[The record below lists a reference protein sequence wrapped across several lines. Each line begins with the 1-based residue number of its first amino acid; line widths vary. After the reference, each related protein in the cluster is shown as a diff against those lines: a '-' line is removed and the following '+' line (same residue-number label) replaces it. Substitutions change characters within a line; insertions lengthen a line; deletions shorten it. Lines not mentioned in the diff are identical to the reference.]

1 MANPY
6 EILIKVM
13 AAGGQAVAEFDK
25 IGKSSERMARK
36 TDDET
41 KKAQISLDAFG
52 KKAAVTGG
60 ALLAAAGTMAFALKG
75 TVTSAQEAEAAQ
87 LKLQNTIDGS
97 AQLGPKSMKAFNDQA
112 KAIQLMTVAS
122 DEAVNGIQSM
132 LGQFGLTQRQVLSLT
147 PLVVDISR
155 KMGIDYVAAAKAVAK
170 ATDGS
175 AGALK
180 KLGINV
186 DEAKFKLDP
195 FAATMEALR
204 RSAGGF
210 AEQEGKTFAGQMAI
224 LGNQTDELK
233 ESLGR
238 GVLSVMT
245 QILPVVQDVTGAFIG
260 LDDATGGAVGTTL
273 AIGTGLAAVVGGGAL
288 VVSTIIK
295 ISTAYK
301 TLAASQALAARA
313 TTAAIPVAGLLAAA
327 ATAVMVGAKIGVA
340 IGGGAEQAERGYA
353 KAFDAKNSSEVMR
366 GFFMAAEGEAK
377 KSTGSIS
384 NIFKGL
390 FKGGV
395 QSLEAGDGLF
405 GNIGN
410 LTKNLVNNLSAGGV
424 TTAFKKMLTLD
435 PEAARSVL
443 AYIGTHDDLKAKLLE
458 MGVPLDQYKKWSRDT
473 IDTNHDGTQSV
484 EEITASWE
492 EAAKK
497 VEALGNAVGAAG
509 ANSRLFVTATNAA
522 ETATKGLKTAQE
534 AYLQALKDG
543 DPQGIADAQLALSGA
558 LLGLA
563 AANDAVT
570 DAAIKQARA
579 QLDLQTLIKDPK
591 AYKDAVAELQGL
603 ADQMNGPLRDAILGR
618 IDDMTALRFAAGE
631 PINLNDAA
639 MLASLGRLLAAGKL
653 TQDQIDSLLAPKT
666 FQGFDTHPLTYAMY
680 EVEHAAWQ
688 ALRRT
693 LRAQGA
699 KVSEAGPEPV
709 PPANRQF
716 RAMGGPVNAG
726 MPYVVGERGPELFV
740 PRGSGNII
748 ANNRLGGGG
757 TYNVTVNASPLS
769 SPADVG
775 AAVVDALAAYNRRN
789 GPLPVRVA

>member
-1 MANPY
+1 MANAY

-13 AAGGQAVAEFDK
+13 ASGGKAVSEFEK
-25 IGKSSERMARK
+25 VGKSAERMARK

-112 KAIQLMTVAS
+112 KAIQLITVAS

-155 KMGIDYVAAAKAVAK
+155 KMGIDFTAAAKAVAK

-175 AGALK
+175 ATSLK

-186 DEAKFKLDP
+186 DQAKFKLDP
-195 FAATMEALR
+195 FQATMEALR

-260 LDDATGGAVGTTL
+260 LDEATGGAVGTTL
-273 AIGTGLAAVVGGGAL
+273 AIGTGLAAVVGSGAL
-288 VVSTIIK
+288 VVSTVIK

-301 TLAASQALAARA
+301 TLAASQALAARGA
-313 TTAAIPVAGLLAAA
+313 MAAIPVAGLLAAA
-327 ATAVMVGAKIGVA
+327 AVGTTVGLKIADA
-340 IGGGAEQAERGYA
+340 IGNGSETAAKGYEQSFNA
-353 KAFDAKNSSEVMR
+353 KTAKETMQ
-366 GFFMAAEGEAK
+366 GFLKASEGEAISGSVSLGNVFK
-377 KSTGSIS
+377 VIGSAAIDAFSNVTGVGAAD
-384 NIFKGL
+384 NM
-390 FKGGV
+390 
-395 QSLEAGDGLF
+395 QH
-405 GNIGN
+405 
-410 LTKNLVNNLSAGGV
+410 LVNTVSKSGIDK
-424 TTAFKKMLTLD
+424 AFKKLLTLD
-435 PEAARSVL
+435 PESARSVL
-443 AYIGTHDDLKAKLLE
+443 AYIGTHDELKTKLE
-458 MGVPLDQYKKWSRDT
+458 GMGVSLADYRKMMRDT
-473 IDTNHDGTQSV
+473 VDTNHDGTQSV

-497 VEALGNAVGAAG
+497 ADAFSNAVGQAG
-509 ANSRLFVTATNAA
+509 ANSRLFSEATRGAKTASN
-522 ETATKGLKTAQE
+522 GLKDAQT
-534 AYLQALKDG
+534 AYLDAVKKG
-543 DPQGIADAQLALSGA
+543 DPAGIAAAQLTLEEALIKV
-558 LLGLA
+558 A
-563 AANDAVT
+563 AANEAVT
-570 DAAIKQARA
+570 DAAIKQAQA

-591 AYKDAVAELQGL
+591 AYKDAVHELQGL

-631 PINLNDAA
+631 PINVNDAA
-639 MLASLGRLLAAGKL
+639 MLASLNRLRDAGRI
-653 TQDQIDSLLAPKT
+653 TQAQIDELFAPKT

-699 KVSEAGPEPV
+699 KVSDAGPEPIA
-709 PPANRQF
+709 PARSQF

>member
-1 MANPY
+1 MANAY

-13 AAGGQAVAEFDK
+13 ASGGKAVSEFEK
-25 IGKSSERMARK
+25 VGKSAERMARK

-132 LGQFGLTQRQVLSLT
+132 LGQFGLTERQVLSLT
-147 PLVVDISR
+147 PLVVDVSR
-155 KMGIDYVAAAKAVAK
+155 KMGIDYVSAAKAVAK

-180 KLGINV
+180 KLGVNV

-195 FAATMEALR
+195 FQATMEALR

-210 AEQEGKTFAGQMAI
+210 AQTEGKTFAGQMAI
-224 LGNQTDELK
+224 MGNQTDELK

-273 AIGTGLAAVVGGGAL
+273 AIATGFAALAGGGAIAI
-288 VVSTIIK
+288 SAIIK
-295 ISTAYK
+295 VSNAYK
-301 TLAASQALAARA
+301 TLAASEALAARGA
-313 TTAAIPVAGLLAAA
+313 MAVIPVVGLVIAGAAAIAIAGKVANAYSDTAGLATRSYAAMFNA
-327 ATAVMVGAKIGVA
+327 KTAKDKMK
-340 IGGGAEQAERGYA
+340 EFMQA
-353 KAFDAKNSSEVMR
+353 SI
-366 GFFMAAEGEAK
+366 AEGEKNA
-377 KSTGSIS
+377 TGFS
-384 NIFKGL
+384 NMFKA
-390 FKGGV
+390 
-395 QSLEAGDGLF
+395 AGASAL
-405 GNIGN
+405 
-410 LTKNLVNNLSAGGV
+410 NLVGISGPLNNLVKDLSASGI
-424 TTAFKKMLTLD
+424 TSAFKKALTLD
-435 PEAARSVL
+435 PESARSVL
-443 AYIGTHDDLKAKLLE
+443 AYIGSHEDLKKQLLD
-458 MGVPLDQYKKWSRDT
+458 MGVPLDQFKKWMHDT
-473 IDTNHDGTQSV
+473 IDTNHDGTRSI
-484 EEITASWE
+484 EEITASYE

-497 VEALGNAVGAAG
+497 AEALGTAISQAG
-509 ANSRLFVTATNAA
+509 ANSRLFDTATRAAKTATND
-522 ETATKGLKTAQE
+522 L
-534 AYLQALKDG
+534 
-543 DPQGIADAQLALSGA
+543 ADAQAAYLEAVKKGDPAGIAAAQLVLQDALDKV
-558 LLGLA
+558 A

-570 DAAIKQARA
+570 DAAIKQAQA
-579 QLDLQTLIKDPK
+579 HLDLQTLIKDPK
-591 AYKDAVAELQGL
+591 AYADQVHYLQGL
-603 ADQMNGPLRDAILGR
+603 ADEMNGPLRDAILGR
-618 IDDMTALRFAAGE
+618 IDDITLLRYTSGE
-631 PINLNDAA
+631 EITLNDAP
-639 MLASLGRLLAAGKL
+639 MLESLGRLLAAGKL
-653 TQDQIDSLLAPKT
+653 TQAQIDELFAPKT

-699 KVSEAGPEPV
+699 KVSDAGPEPI
-709 PPANRQF
+709 PPRQTQF
-716 RAMGGPVNAG
+716 RAMGGPVAAG

-740 PRGSGNII
+740 PRGSGTII
-748 ANNRLGGGG
+748 ANNKLGGTG
-757 TYNVTVNASPLS
+757 TYNITVNASPLS

>member
-1 MANPY
+1 MANAY

-112 KAIQLMTVAS
+112 KSIQLVTVAS

-132 LGQFGLTQRQVLSLT
+132 LGQFGLSERQVLSLT

-155 KMGIDYVAAAKAVAK
+155 KMGIDFVSAAKAVAK

-175 AGALK
+175 ATSLK

-195 FAATMEALR
+195 FQATMEALR

-288 VVSTIIK
+288 VVSTVIK

-301 TLAASQALAARA
+301 TLAASQALAARGA
-313 TTAAIPVAGLLAAA
+313 MAAIPVVGLVIAGAAAIAVAGKVANAYSDTAGLATRSYAAMFNA
-327 ATAVMVGAKIGVA
+327 KTAKDKMRQFM
-340 IGGGAEQAERGYA
+340 QA
-353 KAFDAKNSSEVMR
+353 SI
-366 GFFMAAEGEAK
+366 AEGEKNA
-377 KSTGSIS
+377 SGFS
-384 NIFKGL
+384 NIFKT
-390 FKGGV
+390 
-395 QSLEAGDGLF
+395 AGATALAG
-405 GNIGN
+405 IGISGPLN
-410 LTKNLVNNLSAGGV
+410 DLVKDLGASGI
-424 TTAFKKMLTLD
+424 TSAFKKALTLD
-435 PEAARSVL
+435 PESARSVL
-443 AYIGTHDDLKAKLLE
+443 AYIGTHEDLKKQLLD
-458 MGVPLDQYKKWSRDT
+458 MGVPLEQYKKWSRDT

-534 AYLQALKDG
+534 AYLQAVKDG

-570 DAAIKQARA
+570 DAAIKQAEA
-579 QLDLQTLIKDPK
+579 QLNLQTLIKDPE
-591 AYKDAVAELQGL
+591 AYEGEVTRLQNL
-603 ADQMNGPLRDAILGR
+603 ADQMTGPLRDAILGR
-618 IDDMTALRFAAGE
+618 IDDLTALALKAGTK
-631 PINLNDAA
+631 IDLNDAA
-639 MLASLGRLLAAGKL
+639 MLTSLARLKDAGRI
-653 TQDQIDSLLAPKT
+653 TQEQIDSLLAPKT

-699 KVSEAGPEPV
+699 KVSDAGPEPV
-709 PPANRQF
+709 PPATRQF
-716 RAMGGPVNAG
+716 RAMGGPVNGG

-740 PRGSGNII
+740 PRGSGSII

-757 TYNVTVNASPLS
+757 TFNVTVNASPLS